1 MGACTATVH
10 EHNSLFDDVKIMIRP
25 LRARA
30 GEHMVQTL
38 ALLII
43 SVLISMME
51 NITSFGQQNNDGYTV
66 ANNIGKALV
75 SRYLTLCGIPGWGA
89 KASRNVGMHWTF
101 IMH

>member
-1 MGACTATVH
+1 MLVQYTNICISRITAYSMT
-10 EHNSLFDDVKIMIRP
+10 SKIMIRARARRP
-25 LRARA
+25 GARA

-89 KASRNVGMHWTF
+89 KAS
-101 IMH
+101 